1 MRGSDI
7 LFSQCWAKNSTHLV
21 YGLQGKKS
29 TEAPLYTPHV
39 LIFPVTHNFICH
51 WQLTITTVSTL
62 KAVGI
67 SAIHHIRLVDLH
79 HLSKM
84 KQLSFHS
91 SEHDLHSFSPKLLS
105 IKYIHWIHWSKCYFT
120 EIMLEIELVFLLP
133 YNNIPNDTGL
143 ESELQCV
150 TQITVWYMCVCF
162 YLIMLS
168 GLMLSV
174 FIKLTTGI
182 R

>member
-1 MRGSDI
+1 MAADNHHRV
-7 LFSQCWAKNSTHLV
+7 NT
-21 YGLQGKKS
+21 
-29 TEAPLYTPHV
+29 
-39 LIFPVTHNFICH
+39 
-51 WQLTITTVSTL
+51 

-67 SAIHHIRLVDLH
+67 SATHHIRLVDLH

-105 IKYIHWIHWSKCYFT
+105 IKHIHWIHWLKCYFT
-120 EIMLEIELVFLLP
+120 EIMLEIELVFLFSW
-133 YNNIPNDTGL
+133 NDTPNDTGL

-150 TQITVWYMCVCF
+150 TQITVWYTHVCF

-174 FIKLTTGI
+174 SIKLATGI

>member
-1 MRGSDI
+1 
-7 LFSQCWAKNSTHLV
+7 
-21 YGLQGKKS
+21 
-29 TEAPLYTPHV
+29 
-39 LIFPVTHNFICH
+39 
-51 WQLTITTVSTL
+51 
-62 KAVGI
+62 
-67 SAIHHIRLVDLH
+67 
-79 HLSKM
+79 
-84 KQLSFHS
+84 
-91 SEHDLHSFSPKLLS
+91 
-105 IKYIHWIHWSKCYFT
+105 
-120 EIMLEIELVFLLP
+120 MLEIELVFLLP